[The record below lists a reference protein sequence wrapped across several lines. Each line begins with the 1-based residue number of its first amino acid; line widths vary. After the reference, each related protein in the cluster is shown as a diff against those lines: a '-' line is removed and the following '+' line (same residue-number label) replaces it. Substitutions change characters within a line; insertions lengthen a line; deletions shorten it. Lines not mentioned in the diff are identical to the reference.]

1 MWTGPVRAL
10 PRRLPQIRF
19 RNIISSPASSA
30 QPAAIAILIPRG
42 NPARSVLP
50 QAPRI
55 FSASFQRRQELGSRH
70 IGGEDGGQFARRSH
84 FIYASFDHLVS
95 AQQYPRYRFG
105 LPSPP
110 QPRCQRAQSF
120 AAEPVSLDSPLPSP
134 ARGFGS
140 LPHRALQ
147 ILGLVEVF
155 RRIEAD
161 RRDQLGRVEIG
172 AGEIRIG
179 ERDPS
184 EVRTRK

>member
-1 MWTGPVRAL
+1 MHRLIAPAL
-10 PRRLPQIRF
+10 PGAFPHSITL
-19 RNIISSPASSA
+19 S
-30 QPAAIAILIPRG
+30 
-42 NPARSVLP
+42 ARSSIR
-50 QAPRI
+50 A
-55 FSASFQRRQELGSRH
+55 
-70 IGGEDGGQFARRSH
+70 IGLACHHLRSQ
-84 FIYASFDHLVS
+84 DVS
-95 AQQYPRYRFG
+95 E
-105 LPSPP
+105 S
-110 QPRCQRAQSF
+110 QSF